1 LETDAQGKKGLTRGQ
16 GTILVVLV
24 LAIAGVYA
32 LVALMLR
39 GRDAGPTIATAPT
52 RPAPVPLSEASAKAR
67 EWAAAWQADAQL
79 VGVTSGWQA
88 AGPDG
93 ATLYQSEWTFSYYS
107 AAAGLLQIVMVD
119 RQGVRTMQQLPA
131 RQAPAP
137 VEADWSF
144 TSDDMLLTFMAH
156 GGQAF
161 LDDHPR
167 ASLRLQLSAREGG
180 SPAWY
185 LSAIDPQVGASL
197 QVRIDALSREVI
209 VG

>member
-1 LETDAQGKKGLTRGQ
+1 LGTGTREKKVLTRGQ
-16 GTILVVLV
+16 GTILVVLIV
-24 LAIAGVYA
+24 AIAGVYA

-39 GRDAGPTIATAPT
+39 GRDAGPTVAAVPT
-52 RPAPVPLSEASAKAR
+52 RPVPVPLSEASAKAG
-67 EWAAAWQADAQL
+67 EWAVGWQADAQL

-88 AGPDG
+88 GGPSG

-107 AAAGLLQIVMVD
+107 AAAGALQIVMVD
-119 RQGVRTMQQLPA
+119 RQGVSPMQQLPA

-180 SPAWY
+180 RPAWY
-185 LSAIDPQVGASL
+185 LSAIDPQAGTSL